1 MRRERIVLW
10 LPADAGAAVQ
20 WRRFGEAAPAG
31 VSQGS
36 LEELAAEAG
45 STPVQVLVPGEQI
58 FITRLNLPTHNR
70 QRLRKAI
77 PFALEDQL
85 LDEVESLHFALG
97 QRHGDSIE
105 VAVVARAL
113 LDGWLERLRQAGL
126 VVERLLP
133 DVYALAPQADCWV
146 ALWENTRLLLRPA
159 QAAPLV
165 LDNDSLGE
173 LLPLLLEEAADE
185 RPGRLCL
192 WDARGGGDSLPLEGV
207 ELERRSC
214 EGLLHCL
221 SAEALPADA
230 IDLLQGDYSRREQLG
245 KLWRPWRLTAALAL
259 TVFGLQV
266 AATAYDNSRLRQQSQ
281 ALRAQAEA
289 IYRQTFPAARKVVN
303 PRVQMQR
310 RLDAL
315 RAGGKA
321 GQGLLE
327 LLARSGEVLR
337 NKRGLVLRSIRY
349 KQGELDLEVEVAS
362 LQQLDELKQQLARE
376 AGMQVDIQSAAA
388 KGSKVR
394 GRLRLKGKPA

>member
-1 MRRERIVLW
+1 MRRERIVLR
-10 LPADAGAAVQ
+10 LPADAGAPVQ
-20 WRRFGEAAPAG
+20 WRRFDETASVIVG
-31 VSQGS
+31 QGS
-36 LEELAAEAG
+36 LEELAADIG
-45 STPVQVLVPGEQI
+45 NTPVQALIPGEQV
-58 FITRLNLPTHNR
+58 FVTRVNIPTQNR

-85 LDEVESLHFALG
+85 LDEVETLHFALG
-97 QRHGDSIE
+97 QRRGDSIE
-105 VAVVARAL
+105 VAVVARRL

-146 ALWENTRLLLRPA
+146 ALWEDTRLLLRPSR
-159 QAAPLV
+159 AAPLV

-173 LLPLLLEEAADE
+173 LLPLVLDEAGDDRPE
-185 RPGRLCL
+185 RICL
-192 WDARGGGDSLPLEGV
+192 WDARDGAVGSLPLDGV
-207 ELERRSC
+207 ELERRSS
-214 EGLLHCL
+214 EGLLQCL
-221 SAEALPADA
+221 SVEGLPADA

-245 KLWRPWRLTAALAL
+245 KLWRPWRLTAVLAL
-259 TVFGLQV
+259 VVFGLQV

-281 ALRAQAEA
+281 ALRAQVETV
-289 IYRQTFPAARKVVN
+289 YRQAFPEARKVVN

-310 RLDAL
+310 KLDEL
-315 RAGGKA
+315 RAGGD
-321 GQGLLE
+321 GQGMLE
-327 LLARSGEVLR
+327 LLARSGKVLR

-362 LQQLDELKQQLARE
+362 LQQLDELKQQLTRE

-394 GRLRLKGKPA
+394 GRLRLKGDSS